1 MPIVLNHSI
10 LEDIG
15 WAAVDDMASSV
26 GGFRTILPQLQH
38 LLLKRRR
45 QRIGAEERSQCLSS
59 CDLLKKKKQTNKEQ
73 KKCYLISLPQNM
85 PTHQIPQLLQFC
97 KYETP

>member
-59 CDLLKKKKQTNKEQ
+59 CDLLKKKKTNKQ
-73 KKCYLISLPQNM
+73 RTKKMLSDFS
-85 PTHQIPQLLQFC
+85 TT
-97 KYETP
+97 KYAYTSDTTVTSVL